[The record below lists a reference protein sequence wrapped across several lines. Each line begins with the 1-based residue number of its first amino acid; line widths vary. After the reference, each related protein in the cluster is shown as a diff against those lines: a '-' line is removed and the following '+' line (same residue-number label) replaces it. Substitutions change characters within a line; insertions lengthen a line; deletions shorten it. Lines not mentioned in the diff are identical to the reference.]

1 MSGVSRGRRGRN
13 RQPVRRASHQTRPSW
28 AIPVSGVAHASVSPM
43 SQPNRSPRNIATMNS
58 RFSSTG
64 AAAAA
69 VKRPFAFS
77 TPEIIE
83 AIEISRI

>member
-1 MSGVSRGRRGRN
+1 MSGVRRGRCGQN
-13 RQPVRRASHQTRPSW
+13 VYPVRRASHQTSASCATPVTGVAQARVRPRSHPCQRPS
-28 AIPVSGVAHASVSPM
+28 P
-43 SQPNRSPRNIATMNS
+43 IATMNS

-69 VKRPFAFS
+69 VKRPFAFK

-83 AIEISRI
+83 AIEISRM

>member
-1 MSGVSRGRRGRN
+1 
-13 RQPVRRASHQTRPSW
+13 
-28 AIPVSGVAHASVSPM
+28 M
-43 SQPNRSPRNIATMNS
+43 SQPRHLASAIATMNS

-77 TPEIIE
+77 TPETIE
-83 AIEISRI
+83 ASEISRI